1 MQAAVFLG
9 NDHAEEFLFLEELPQ
24 IRRQISTFNGQ
35 VPGVTHGN
43 GLGALVVHKGLLF
56 LRQARVAVDQQAV
69 PVGAPGKQLAIPTDG
84 PRFQGHFFGIGH
96 LGSHFL
102 EHGEYP
108 RGQPAPAKSRQ
119 TCSGGNGGAD
129 KQYEREQSR
138 RQEKRKHACYH
149 HHPDSGFGT
158 GFLAHHNKKA
168 GNSSKKQYESHHGY
182 SLSSVVLNVKNY
194 ILLRSTYLI
203 R

>member
-1 MQAAVFLG
+1 MILLFVGAVLDQQLTRAEGVGHAHADHQHLVGRQLLQHRCLRLGREVQATVFLG

-24 IRRQISTFNGQ
+24 FRRQISTFNGQ
-35 VPGVTHGN
+35 VPGVAHGN
-43 GLGALVVHKGLLF
+43 SLGALVVNKGLLF

-119 TCSGGNGGAD
+119 ACSGGNGGAD

-138 RQEKRKHACYH
+138 RQK
-149 HHPDSGFGT
+149 
-158 GFLAHHNKKA
+158 
-168 GNSSKKQYESHHGY
+168 
-182 SLSSVVLNVKNY
+182 
-194 ILLRSTYLI
+194 
-203 R
+203 